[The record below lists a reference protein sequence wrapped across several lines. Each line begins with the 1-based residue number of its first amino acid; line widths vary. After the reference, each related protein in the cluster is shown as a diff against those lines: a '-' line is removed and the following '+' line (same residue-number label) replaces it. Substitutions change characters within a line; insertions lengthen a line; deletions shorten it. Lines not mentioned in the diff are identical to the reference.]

1 MRSVAYCY
9 DHAVTARIGGMKII
23 NLSDFSTQWNWL
35 ASEYTDTHLTWEHV
49 STQAVHPPHW
59 LPKRQSL
66 QRLGAAWQAIRKASA
81 SQGLLVSHGPR
92 LAFYGS
98 AIASLRNRQL
108 PHLAYSFNF
117 TALPKGMQHKLM
129 VKAYQ
134 QPQRFVTYSTA
145 EKQLYAQ
152 HFDIPIER
160 IDMIH
165 WSVHRPTL
173 DFESAPIIQGD
184 YICALGSQ
192 GRDFATLFAAM
203 RLLPSVQLV
212 VVTHPQYL
220 AGLSIPDNARVL
232 SNIPLKQ
239 AHNVLRHSRLMVVPL
254 RDNEVPC
261 GHVTIVSGMFFSK
274 PMVVTDSRGVHDYIE
289 NDQTGLFCEAK
300 NPSDM
305 ANKIEALLSDENQS
319 ATLARNSLAFAERFC
334 TERTAINYFNN
345 FLTSLGR

>member
-1 MRSVAYCY
+1 
-9 DHAVTARIGGMKII
+9 MKII

-35 ASEYTDTHLTWEHV
+35 AGEYKDTDLTWEHV
-49 STQAVHPPHW
+49 STQIIHLPHW

-66 QRLGAAWQAIRKASA
+66 QRFGAAWQAVRLANVA
-81 SQGLLVSHGPR
+81 QGLLVSHGPR
-92 LAFYGS
+92 PAFYSS
-98 AIASLRNRQL
+98 AIASLRNRHL
-108 PHLAYSFNF
+108 PHLVYSFNF
-117 TALPKGMQHKLM
+117 TELPKGMQHKLM

-165 WSVHRPTL
+165 WSVHRPL
-173 DFESAPIIQGD
+173 PDFESAPVIEGD

-203 RLLPSVQLV
+203 RLLPGVQLV

-220 AGLSIPDNARVL
+220 VGLSPPNNVRIL
-232 SNIPLKQ
+232 TNIPLKQ
-239 AHNVLRHSRLMVVPL
+239 AHNILLHSRLMVVPL

-274 PMVVTDSRGVHDYIE
+274 PMVITNSRGVHDYIE
-289 NDQTGLFCEAK
+289 NGKTGLFCEAG
-300 NPSDM
+300 NAADM
-305 ANKIEALLSDENQS
+305 AAKIESLLSDE
-319 ATLARNSLAFAERFC
+319 SLSSSMANHSLRFAEAHC
-334 TERTAINYFNN
+334 TEKTVLNYFNR
-345 FLTSLGR
+345 FLSELTTR